1 MEANWVSREWKV
13 LEKIQGYYIEKV
25 AHKDWYFVT
34 KIVLTYCEK
43 NCPIVREK
51 LLKFQAEG

>member
-34 KIVLTYCEK
+34 KIVLTYCGK
-43 NCPIVREK
+43 KCSTVWIVESV
-51 LLKFQAEG
+51 